1 VRWPCRVW
9 PACCDNDHV
18 TPSRPAPDP
27 QRAVDRANAAIR
39 AYLRGLPGRSP
50 VTVEQR
56 AAYHQLVDA
65 YLAAVA
71 ERDGARRREAADE
84 GEPVAA

>member
-1 VRWPCRVW
+1 M
-9 PACCDNDHV
+9 AS
-18 TPSRPAPDP
+18 PSSTQHP

-50 VTVEQR
+50 GTVEQR
-56 AAYHQLVDA
+56 AEYHQLVDA

-71 ERDGARRREAADE
+71 VRDGRLREAEDE
-84 GEPVAA
+84 PEPVAA

>member
-1 VRWPCRVW
+1 MP
-9 PACCDNDHV
+9 
-18 TPSRPAPDP
+18 PSRPTPDP

-50 VTVEQR
+50 ATVEQR
-56 AAYHQLVDA
+56 AKYHQLVDT

-71 ERDGARRREAADE
+71 VRDGAQRRDVRDD
-84 GEPVAA
+84 GGPVAA

>member
-1 VRWPCRVW
+1 MP
-9 PACCDNDHV
+9 PARSV
-18 TPSRPAPDP
+18 PDP

-50 VTVEQR
+50 ATVEQR
-56 AAYHQLVDA
+56 AEYNQLVDA
-65 YLAAVA
+65 YLTAVA
-71 ERDGARRREAADE
+71 VRDGARRRDVRDD